1 MTHEY
6 VGTKIITAWEQ
17 DKDDQPGYG
26 VKYEDGYQSWSPKA
40 TFEAAYVSCGHIA
53 HLPAH
58 QQRVVAELVA
68 LDDRL
73 DKLQRFFSTDMFN
86 GLDASE
92 QTRMRMQANAM
103 AQYSQCLADRIGAFG
118 HEL

>member
-17 DKDDQPGYG
+17 DKDDEPGYG

-40 TFEAAYVSCGHIA
+40 TFDAAYVSCGHIA
-53 HLPAH
+53 HLPPH
-58 QQRVVAELVA
+58 QQRVVAEKVS

-73 DKLQRFFSTDMFN
+73 TKLTAFFSSDLFG
-86 GLDASE
+86 GLDVDE
-92 QTRMRMQANAM
+92 QKRLLSQQAAM
-103 AQYSQCLADRIGAFG
+103 TAYSDVLRDRIEAFG
-118 HEL
+118 HKM